1 MKYTL
6 SKVFTMRAE
15 VTDRTL
21 AVSEAFG
28 VPLDDEQTYTVYENL
43 ELEIFPGDVVYILG
57 DSGSGKSLLL
67 KALKEGTTRAVS
79 TSDLEIAPDT
89 TLVEGVGCDFN
100 EAVRLLTLVG
110 LNDAFLFLRKYR
122 ELSDGQKYRYQL
134 AKMLD
139 TDAEYYFIDEFC
151 TLLDRDTAKVV
162 SYNMQRVTRK
172 FGKTLIV
179 ATPHSDL
186 QDDLYPSLVVR
197 KGQEKEVTVSYPPKQ
212 VGECSLLA
220 ELELVEGT
228 PADYWKL
235 ARFHYRNSKVTS
247 PQRIYKLINGS
258 DLVGVIVYT
267 YPLLASAGRNAFTD
281 RYRAATSEVAKLL
294 NEEVSLISRVIIHP
308 KYRGIGLGA
317 KLIASTLPLTGKRY
331 VEMLTTMGAF
341 NPFAEKAGMVRVDY
355 TPYDQYKVLR
365 NRLQLLGWDLKL
377 ANSRHY
383 NLEMLSRLDQAT
395 YEDVAL
401 KIIKKVR
408 HLKGGGLKST
418 GSTAKKSKD
427 LTVDDFSITQVA
439 EMIKEVL
446 PRDRVY
452 YVWENPK
459 WHITSN
465 FL

>member
-15 VTDRTL
+15 VTERTL

-28 VPLDDEQTYTVYENL
+28 VPLDDEQTFTVYENL

-67 KALKEGTTRAVS
+67 KALKECTARAVS
-79 TSDLEIAPDT
+79 TSELEIDPDT
-89 TLVEGVGCDFN
+89 TLVEGVGHDFN

-122 ELSDGQKYRYQL
+122 ELSEGQKYRFQL

-139 TDAEYYFIDEFC
+139 SDAEVFFIDEFC
-151 TLLDRDTAKVV
+151 TLLDRVTAKLVA
-162 SYNMQRVTRK
+162 YNMQKVTRK
-172 FGKTLIV
+172 LGKTLIV

-186 QDDLYPSLVVR
+186 EKDLYPSLIIR
-197 KGQEKEVTVSYPPKQ
+197 KGLEKEVRVYRSDLR
-212 VGECSLLA
+212 GECSLLG
-220 ELELVEGT
+220 EIQLLEGSL
-228 PADYWKL
+228 ADYKQL

-247 PQRIYKLINGS
+247 PQKVFKLVHKEET
-258 DLVGVIVYT
+258 VGVIVYT

-281 RYRAATSEVAKLL
+281 RYKNATSEVAKLL
-294 NEEVSLISRVIIHP
+294 NKEVSLISRIIIHP

-317 KLIASTLPLTGKRY
+317 KLIADTLPLTGKRY

-355 TPYDQYKVLR
+355 TPYDQYKALR
-365 NRLQLLGWDLKL
+365 NRLQLLGWDLKM
-377 ANSRHY
+377 ANSWQY
-383 NLEMLSRLDQAT
+383 NLEMLSRLDKAT
-395 YEDVAL
+395 YEDLAL

-418 GSTAKKSKD
+418 GSTTKKSKD